1 MSGILAYK
9 SEHYARNMVLSTYLI
24 RKDFKLVLKLEEGH
38 NGIMAFNIST
48 LMTQDRKEPRSGDQS
63 RSKIIQKGRN
73 KVGNFQKEKP
83 SMDPCLRKSLCWWKV
98 ATPTQSAESPLGV
111 KTYCNP
117 TTTMHL
123 NSSWS
128 SKVLAIVSLLLHEGL
143 PDHCSNLLNQKHF
156 SVSPTASFC
165 NHFLKRTSK
174 AYCDS
179 SKYGKSL
186 QSSPTLR
193 DPMDCSPPG
202 SSGHGI
208 LQARI
213 LEWVAFFFSRGSFQP
228 RDQTCVPFVSCIG
241 RHVLYHYHHMQIA
254 IRSMNSC
261 YIWVLTPT
269 SPHTGCVT
277 LSNYFYFFGSQVPH
291 LQNERNNSTCLIE
304 LLWVL
309 SDLSRE
315 KEPCQAHNKYS
326 VNAGC
331 C

>member
-38 NGIMAFNIST
+38 NEIMAFNIST

-202 SSGHGI
+202 SSCM
-208 LQARI
+208 
-213 LEWVAFFFSRGSFQP
+213 EFSRQEYWSGLHFS
-228 RDQTCVPFVSCIG
+228 
-241 RHVLYHYHHMQIA
+241 
-254 IRSMNSC
+254 
-261 YIWVLTPT
+261 
-269 SPHTGCVT
+269 SPED
-277 LSNYFYFFGSQVPH
+277 LSNPGIKPVSLLSPALADMFFTIIT
-291 LQNERNNSTCLIE
+291 TCKLRSGVWTPVISE
-304 LLWVL
+304 F
-309 SDLSRE
+309 
-315 KEPCQAHNKYS
+315 
-326 VNAGC
+326 
-331 C
+331 